1 MKQMRERQ
9 NQQSNLY
16 LDAHF
21 EKKGIEEWSPQDEEA
36 QTMKYLG
43 YLAWSN
49 VPMQWRGYVA
59 KAFADPGYACIITHA
74 RHGGWSPSDT
84 SYTIQLASQK
94 MGIVAIRGYFGGKD
108 KMWLVWKER
117 LHRRLL
123 VDVD

>member
-1 MKQMRERQ
+1 MKSVREQR
-9 NQQSNLY
+9 NQQPNLY
-16 LDAHF
+16 LDMHF
-21 EKKGIEEWSPQDEEA
+21 ERERIEEWTPAQEEA
-36 QTMKYLG
+36 QTMRYLG

-49 VPMQWRGYVA
+49 VPLQWRGFVA
-59 KAFADPGYACIITHA
+59 KAFYDPGYACIITHA

-108 KMWLVWKER
+108 KTWLVWKGR

>member
-1 MKQMRERQ
+1 MKSVRERQ
-9 NQQSNLY
+9 NRQTNLY

-21 EKKGIEEWSPQDEEA
+21 EKKGIEKWSPQDEEA

-59 KAFADPGYACIITHA
+59 LAFDDPGYVCIITHA

-108 KMWLVWKER
+108 KVWLVWKEKP
-117 LHRRLL
+117 HRRLL

>member
-1 MKQMRERQ
+1 MKSVRERQ
-9 NQQSNLY
+9 NQQTNLY

-21 EKKGIEEWSPQDEEA
+21 EKKGIEEWSSQDEEA

-49 VPMQWRGYVA
+49 VPIQWRGYVA
-59 KAFADPGYACIITHA
+59 KAFADPGYLCIIEHT
-74 RHGGWSPSDT
+74 RHGSWSPSDT
-84 SYTIQLASQK
+84 SYTIRLASQE

-108 KMWLVWKER
+108 KVWLVWKEKP
-117 LHRRLL
+117 HRRLL